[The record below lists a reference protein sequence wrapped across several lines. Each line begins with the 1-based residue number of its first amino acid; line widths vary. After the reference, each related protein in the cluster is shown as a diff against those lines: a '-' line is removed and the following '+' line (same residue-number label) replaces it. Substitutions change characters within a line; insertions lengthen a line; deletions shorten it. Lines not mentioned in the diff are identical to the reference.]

1 VRGWIRFSRDKIR
14 TYNKKIK
21 RAYSELE
28 AHLDIEASVR
38 FSKDPLKH
46 KYKGKDYWIKEGQM
60 MMTSKKGL
68 AQKWSWTEK
77 RVQRFLDRLEREK
90 EIKIE
95 SFAGIGIRITSLAY
109 LQLKEEMEEVKR
121 RKKSKEKK
129 S

>member
-1 VRGWIRFSRDKIR
+1 MRGWIRFSRDKIR
-14 TYNKKIK
+14 AYNKKIK
-21 RAYSELE
+21 RPYSELE

-38 FSKDPLKH
+38 FSKKPLEH
-46 KYKGKDYWIKEGQM
+46 KYKGKEYWIKEGQM
-60 MMTSKKGL
+60 MMTSKKGI

-95 SFAGIGIRITSLAY
+95 SFAGIGIRITSLEY
-109 LQLKEEMEEVKR
+109 LRLEEEMEEMKR
-121 RKKSKEKK
+121 RKKSKERE